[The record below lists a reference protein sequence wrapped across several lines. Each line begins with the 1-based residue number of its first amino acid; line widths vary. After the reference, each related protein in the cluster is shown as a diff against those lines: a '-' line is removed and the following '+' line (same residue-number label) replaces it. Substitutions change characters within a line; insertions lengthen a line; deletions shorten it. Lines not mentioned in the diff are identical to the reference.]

1 MFLLDN
7 QNMGLILGLSLGIG
21 VPVLIF
27 IMTSILYYSK
37 KTRAKRQVGVT
48 HDTNDYPL
56 IETNNK

>member
-1 MFLLDN
+1 
-7 QNMGLILGLSLGIG
+7 MGLILGLSLGIG
-21 VPVLIF
+21 VPVLII
-27 IMTSILYYSK
+27 IMTSVLYYSK